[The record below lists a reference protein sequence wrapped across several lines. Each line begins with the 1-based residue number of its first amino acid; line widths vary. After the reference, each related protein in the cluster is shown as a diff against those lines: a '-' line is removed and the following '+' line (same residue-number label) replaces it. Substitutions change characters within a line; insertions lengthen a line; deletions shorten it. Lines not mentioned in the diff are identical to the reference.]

1 MEEIEGMDITSLT
14 NEHDLFECNLCRFES
29 GNKDSV
35 REHMTDHLNQSKED
49 LNTNLANEEKPRKRL
64 IAKYDYDGNYIGDEP
79 RFMDSDSEL
88 ETEDNN

>member
-14 NEHDLFECNLCRFES
+14 NEHDLFECNLCTFES

-35 REHMTDHLNQSKED
+35 REHMIDHLNQSKED